1 MKLGEKLQQLR
12 KKSGLS
18 QEQLAARLTV
28 SRQAVSKWELD
39 DAVPDTENVV
49 QLSRLFGVSCDYL
62 LREELDEPDAAPVPA
77 VQEPP
82 QPTPSGEAHL
92 DQEGWIHNACVLS
105 LAVCSIGLVSAFM
118 GLIVFHSARALAVGL
133 IIQVVGMGL
142 FELAAPRMGNER
154 NATRLGFYATA
165 CWLILPLL
173 VFLTFN
179 RIDYLLGWHTTA
191 LRALACYFA
200 ADVLASAAVTAVLL
214 FLRRR
219 ARAKA

>member
-62 LREELDEPDAAPVPA
+62 LRDEVEEPGAAPA

-82 QPTPSGEAHL
+82 QPTPPGETHL
-92 DQEGWIHNACVLS
+92 DREGWIHNAYVLS

-118 GLIVFHSARALAVGL
+118 GLIVFHSARALAAGL

-142 FELAAPRMGNER
+142 FELAVPRMGNGR
-154 NATRLGFYATA
+154 NAARLGFYATA
-165 CWLILPLL
+165 CWLVLPLL

-179 RIDYLLGWHTTA
+179 RIDYLLGWHTTT

-200 ADVLASAAVTAVLL
+200 ADVLASSAVTAVLL

-219 ARAKA
+219 ARART